1 LIQRVARVARLNKT
15 GLHKEYFGGIALQIQ
30 SEMIQ

>member
-1 LIQRVARVARLNKT
+1 MQRVARADRLNKT
-15 GLHKEYFGGIALQIQ
+15 CMPREYFGGIALQIQ